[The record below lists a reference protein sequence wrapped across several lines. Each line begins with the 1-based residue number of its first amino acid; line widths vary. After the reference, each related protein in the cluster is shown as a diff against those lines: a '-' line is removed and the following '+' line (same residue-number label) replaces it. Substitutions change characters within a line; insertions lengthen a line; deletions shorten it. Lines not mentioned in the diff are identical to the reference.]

1 MVLVRLKV
9 VPESEGEAVEEEK
22 TKYQISMMIMSHLAI
37 LQQTSFTLKES
48 NDDATILLSLDDFA
62 EIDGFKLYVISK

>member
-62 EIDGFKLYVISK
+62 EIDGFKL

>member
-9 VPESEGEAVEEEK
+9 VPEPEGEAVEEEK

-62 EIDGFKLYVISK
+62 